1 MKQRTEKRL
10 PEPAFAPNL
19 APRDFEAESPAAAIV
34 NAIVEVGRQRT
45 ELLAKL
51 REALQSGNNLLALD
65 LARELCGLN
74 YAEER
79 RRTDSRIN

>member
-1 MKQRTEKRL
+1 MKEQSEKRT
-10 PEPAFAPNL
+10 PKQAFA
-19 APRDFEAESPAAAIV
+19 AIIVPRDLETESSTPAIV
-34 NAIVEVGRQRT
+34 KAIAEVGRQRN

-74 YAEER
+74 HVEER
-79 RRTDSRIN
+79 HRIN